1 MVYQTRTNYIF
12 VHSKRKV
19 LFTFGALIIRD
30 EVVNE
35 TDTASFV
42 GVIFDKHLSWKDLIE
57 YVENCARK
65 KSGILFK

>member
-42 GVIFDKHLSWKDLIE
+42 GVIFGQTLIME
-57 YVENCARK
+57 RPYRICRELC
-65 KSGILFK
+65 S